1 MSKHTRILVP
11 AGLSALA
18 LAAAAS
24 ADSPPVG
31 ALPPGPTK
39 HVVAKQQATFTVSL
53 PKLADPGLVWRIARP
68 YNAAVVTE
76 SKEGETR
83 YTVWVRFRALRAGTT
98 SIRFAVTRGETRT
111 AFLAQTVK
119 VDVR

>member
-1 MSKHTRILVP
+1 MAKQLRFLVP
-11 AGLSALA
+11 AALAALA
-18 LAAAAS
+18 LAAAAT

-39 HVVAKQQATFTVSL
+39 QVVTKRQATFTVSL

-68 YNAAVVTE
+68 FNAAIVSE

-83 YTVWVRFRALRAGTT
+83 YTVWVRFRALKAGTT

-111 AFLAQTVK
+111 ALFSQSFNV
-119 VDVR
+119 VVH